1 MDTITL
7 GQIATA
13 AAFLVALIASG
24 TALIARM
31 KKWILAAVKEE
42 INRLDKKIDEQGKK
56 LDEMELKR
64 DRTRA
69 DSARR
74 NILNYNDELLRHISH
89 SKESFDQCLR
99 DIDAYEHYCGSV
111 DPDYQNNQALF
122 AIQNIKRC
130 YAKCIEESSFLS

>member
-1 MDTITL
+1 MEAITL
-7 GQIATA
+7 GQIAAA

-42 INRLDKKIDEQGKK
+42 INRLDEKIDEQGKK

-64 DRTRA
+64 DRYRA

-99 DIDAYEHYCGSV
+99 DIDAYEHYCSS

>member
-1 MDTITL
+1 MEAITL
-7 GQIATA
+7 GQIAAA
-13 AAFLVALIASG
+13 AAFLVALIASI
-24 TALIARM
+24 TALMKQM
-31 KKWILAAVKEE
+31 KKWILQTVKSEVD
-42 INRLDKKIDEQGKK
+42 RLDGKIDANTAM
-56 LDEMELKR
+56 LDKMQKSRER
-64 DRTRA
+64 SHA

-99 DIDAYEHYCGSV
+99 DIDAYEHYCSS